1 MTTYQTKDGQCYEA
15 TDASNLVD
23 QLREDSWLGVE
34 SSKAAW
40 RREAA
45 SRAAQSGAA
54 VRADSDAHFVAD
66 LIIAG
71 LIKETTKWT
80 K

>member
-1 MTTYQTKDGQCYEA
+1 MTTYQTKDGQRYVA
-15 TDASNLVD
+15 RNVNDLVN

-34 SSKAAW
+34 TSKAAW

-45 SRAAQSGAA
+45 LRASQSGAA

-66 LIIAG
+66 LTIAG
-71 LIKETTKWT
+71 LIKETT
-80 K
+80 